1 MRIGLTLLR
10 RPHVTS
16 LAAKPYTFP
25 GDEGLFVPQRWRIYE
40 QTLALGLSVDD
51 PKAFA
56 NCIAKALT

>member
-10 RPHVTS
+10 
-16 LAAKPYTFP
+16 
-25 GDEGLFVPQRWRIYE
+25 RIYE

-56 NCIAKALT
+56 DCIAKALT